1 MKRDEDT
8 GENCTNEAVQIYT
21 TKNATNTK
29 RRRRTNQRRPKSKI
43 GGIDDAHEQ
52 PAAAACG
59 ENKEHCPSEKR
70 RRIDNGCDN
79 GQMILPIEERAERK
93 SNPNRN

>member
-43 GGIDDAHEQ
+43 GGIDDAHEH

-70 RRIDNGCDN
+70 RRNKQWVRQRTNDTTTDRGESR
-79 GQMILPIEERAERK
+79 EEIK
-93 SNPNRN
+93 PK